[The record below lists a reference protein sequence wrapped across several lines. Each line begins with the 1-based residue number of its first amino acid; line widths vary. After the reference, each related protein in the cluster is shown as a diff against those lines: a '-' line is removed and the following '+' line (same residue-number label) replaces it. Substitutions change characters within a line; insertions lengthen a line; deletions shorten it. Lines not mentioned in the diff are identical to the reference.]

1 VSQSV
6 SQAEAPDSF
15 ETSQRSHGG
24 LPPEDEGGRHL
35 WERYGVTAIFL
46 APALVLLAVW
56 IVYPTI
62 STIIRSFYDRSGDE
76 FVGFDNYET
85 LFSDDT
91 LFTAIR
97 NNFLWVLIV
106 PAFVT
111 AIGLVFAVLIERIRF
126 ATAFKVAVFMPMAIS
141 LFAAGVIWRLMYEK
155 DPDEGTINA
164 GIAVVRDAVT
174 PSGVLS
180 QAQPS
185 TDSLQGN
192 TSSGFVLET
201 PLEPGGVAQLGLTGI
216 RAPEIP
222 EDAAPA
228 VVPEALAGGITGVVW
243 RDFTTEADTPGGT
256 PGEVETG
263 EVGLPGVSIEL
274 RSEGGRVA
282 RTTAE
287 ADGTF
292 AFEELEA
299 GTYQVAVG
307 SSTFSEPFA
316 GVSWLGESLI
326 LPSVMIAYIWVWAG
340 FAMVVIAAGLA
351 AIPRDLLEA
360 ARTDGATELQVF
372 RRVTIPLLAPVL
384 TVVFITMLIYVLKVF
399 DIVISVAPGSVQD
412 DANVIALA
420 MWRTSFGGVNDHG
433 LGAAIAVFL
442 FLLVIPVLAI
452 NIRRFRR
459 EV

>member
-1 VSQSV
+1 V
-6 SQAEAPDSF
+6 
-15 ETSQRSHGG
+15 RG
-24 LPPEDEGGRHL
+24 LPPGDGEPGIL
-35 WERYGVTAIFL
+35 QRYGVVALFL
-46 APALVLLAVW
+46 GPALVLLAVW

-62 STIIRSFYDRSGDE
+62 RTIIRSFFDRSGDE
-76 FVGFDNYET
+76 FIGFDNYQT

-91 LFTAIR
+91 LLTAIR
-97 NNFLWVLIV
+97 NNVLWLLIV

-111 AIGLVFAVLIERIRF
+111 AIGLVFAVLLERVRF
-126 ATAFKVAVFMPMAIS
+126 STAFKVAVFMPMAIS

-155 DPDEGTINA
+155 DPDQGTVNA
-164 GIAVVRDAVT
+164 AVAVVKDAVS

-180 QAQPS
+180 AAQPS
-185 TDSLQGN
+185 TEALEGGPQG
-192 TSSGFVLET
+192 GLVLKT
-201 PLEPGGVAQLGLTGI
+201 PVEPGGVAQLGLTGI
-216 RAPEIP
+216 RSSDVPD
-222 EDAAPA
+222 DAEQA
-228 VVPEALAGGITGVVW
+228 VVPEALSGGITGVVW
-243 RDFTTEADTPGGT
+243 RDFKPGGGT
-256 PGEVETG
+256 AGEVED
-263 EVGLPGVSIEL
+263 EELGLPGVTVEL
-274 RSEGGRVA
+274 RDESGRSVFD
-282 RTTAE
+282 TQTE

-292 AFEELEA
+292 AFEDVEA
-299 GTYQVAVG
+299 GSYRPAIG
-307 SSTFSEPFA
+307 RDTFSEPYA
-316 GVSWLGESLI
+316 GVSWLGASLI
-326 LPSVMIAYIWVWAG
+326 TPAIMMSYIWVWAG

-399 DIVISVAPGSVQD
+399 DIVIAVAPGSVQD

-420 MWRTSFGGVNDHG
+420 MWRTSFGGVNDFG

-442 FLLVIPVLAI
+442 FLLVIPILAV